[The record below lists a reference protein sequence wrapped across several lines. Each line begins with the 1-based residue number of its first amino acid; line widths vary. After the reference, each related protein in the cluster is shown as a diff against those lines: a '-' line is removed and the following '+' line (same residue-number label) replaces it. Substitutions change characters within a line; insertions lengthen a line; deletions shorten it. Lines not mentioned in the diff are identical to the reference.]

1 MQGKAIRVR
10 GTVQGVGFRPFIW
23 HLARQYQL
31 KGSVWNDEQG
41 VMIHAWGS
49 PAQLQDFISQI
60 PLQLPPL
67 ANILALETT
76 ELNTLPDTN
85 SFQIIHSQHNSP
97 AQTTITADAATC
109 SECLAEINDPH
120 NRRYQYPFTNCTHC
134 GPRLSIIKAIPYDRC
149 NTSMAEFLMCPAC
162 QAEYDAP
169 DNRRFHA
176 QANCCSDCGPEI
188 WLEDARLQNISSTD
202 PIKQASL
209 LLRQGHIIAIKG
221 LGGFHLACDATNEKA
236 VARLRQL
243 KRRYAKPFALMAKN
257 SQQVSEYTQFSSI
270 EQQALTA
277 KQAGII
283 ILVAQGKKLAKSVAP
298 AEDKL
303 GFMLPYTPLHY
314 LLLQHL
320 SSPLVMTS
328 GNLSDEPQCT
338 DNQQARQKLAGLAG
352 YFLMHNREIVNR
364 LDDSVLRQL
373 GDKMRILRR
382 ARGFSPEVLPL
393 PDGFNKQ
400 QKILAMGGELKNSFC
415 LLKDGMAIVS
425 QHIGDLENVAAQQDY
440 RQQIK
445 RYQQLF
451 DFNADM
457 IAVDLHPDYLSTQY
471 GQQLAQQQSI
481 SLVRIQH
488 HHAHIAACMAEHGLA
503 LDTPPV
509 LAAVFDG
516 SGMGLEGE
524 LWGGEFMLADYATCQ
539 RLGHLLPVPMPGGVQ
554 AIREPWRN
562 AYAQLA
568 HNFDYAVIREEFAD
582 LDIIRL
588 LETKPLSTLATMIEK
603 KLNSPL
609 SSSCGRWFDAFAAV
623 LGICPE
629 QIAYEGQAAIM
640 LESLAAPEF
649 NQQQDDAYGYAIE
662 SSHNICVLNFQTL
675 LLAVLQDLQ
684 QQQKKAVI
692 AARIHHTLISASV
705 ALLIKLAAQTQTNT
719 IVLSGGVFQNKLL
732 LESITQQLQLHGKT
746 VLSPQ
751 KYPVNDGGI
760 ALGQA
765 LIAASIQVI

>member
-1 MQGKAIRVR
+1 MPGKAIRVR

-23 HLARQYQL
+23 HLARQCGL
-31 KGSVWNDEQG
+31 KGGVWNDEQG

-49 PAQLQDFISQI
+49 SAQLQYFIRQI

-67 ANILALETT
+67 ANILVLETT
-76 ELNTLPDTN
+76 ELTTRSEHN
-85 SFQIIHSQHNSP
+85 SFEIIASQQHAF
-97 AQTTITADAATC
+97 AQTMITADAATC
-109 SECLAEINDPH
+109 PECLAEINDPH

-149 NTSMAEFLMCPAC
+149 NTSMAEFPMCPAC

-202 PIKQASL
+202 PIIQAAL
-209 LLRQGHIIAIKG
+209 LLQQGQIIAIKG
-221 LGGFHLACDATNEKA
+221 LGGFHLACDANNEMA
-236 VARLRQL
+236 VTRLRQG
-243 KRRYAKPFALMAKN
+243 KKRYAKPFALMAKN
-257 SQQVSEYTQFSSI
+257 SQQVKEYAQLGNI
-270 EQQALTA
+270 EQQALTD
-277 KQAGII
+277 KQAPII
-283 ILVAQGKKLAKSVAP
+283 ILAAQGKKQAHSVAP

-338 DNQQARQKLAGLAG
+338 DNQQARQKLAGLAD

-364 LDDSVLRQL
+364 LDDSVLRHL
-373 GDKMRILRR
+373 GDKIQVLRR
-382 ARGFSPEVLPL
+382 ARGFSPEALPL
-393 PDGFNKQ
+393 PKGFNKQ
-400 QKILAMGGELKNSFC
+400 LQILAMGGELKNSFC

-451 DFNADM
+451 DFNADI
-457 IAVDLHPDYLSTQY
+457 IAVDLHPGYLSTQY
-471 GQQLAQQQSI
+471 GEQLAQEQSI
-481 SLVRIQH
+481 SLLRVQH
-488 HHAHIAACMAEHGLA
+488 HHAHIAACIAEHGLA
-503 LDTPPV
+503 IDTPAV

-516 SGMGLEGE
+516 SGMGLKGE
-524 LWGGEFMLADYATCQ
+524 LWGGEFMLADYVTCQ
-539 RLGHLLPVPMPGGVQ
+539 RLGHLQKVPMPGGVQ

-568 HNFDYAVIREEFAD
+568 HNFDYTAISKEFAD

-588 LETKPLSTLATMIEK
+588 LETKPLSILATMIEN

-609 SSSCGRWFDAFAAV
+609 SSSCGRWFDAFAAL

-629 QIAYEGQAAIM
+629 QIAFEGQAAIM
-640 LESLAAPEF
+640 LESLAASEF
-649 NQQQDDAYGYAIE
+649 IRQQDNAYDYAIE
-662 SSHNICVLNFQTL
+662 SSHNICVLNFRTL

-684 QQQKKAVI
+684 QQRNKAVI

-705 ALLIKLAAQTQTNT
+705 ALLLKLSAQTQTNT

-732 LESITQQLQLHGKT
+732 LESITQQLQLYGKA

>member
-10 GTVQGVGFRPFIW
+10 GTVQGVGFRPFVW

-31 KGSVWNDEQG
+31 KGGVWNDEQG

-49 PAQLQDFISQI
+49 PAQLNDFIRQI

-76 ELNTLPDTN
+76 ELNTRPDNN

-109 SECLAEINDPH
+109 PECLAEINDPH
-120 NRRYQYPFTNCTHC
+120 NRRYRYPFTNCTHC

-188 WLEDARLQNISSTD
+188 WLEDARLQTIKSTD
-202 PIKQASL
+202 PIKQAAL
-209 LLRQGHIIAIKG
+209 LLQQGQIIAIKG

-257 SQQVSEYTQFSSI
+257 SQQVSEYAQFSSI

-338 DNQQARQKLAGLAG
+338 DNQQARQKLAALAD
-352 YFLMHNREIVNR
+352 YFLMHNREIENR

-440 RQQIK
+440 RRQIK

-516 SGMGLEGE
+516 LGMGLEGE

-539 RLGHLLPVPMPGGVQ
+539 RLGHLLPAPMPGGVQ

-568 HNFDYAVIREEFAD
+568 HNFNYNDISKEFAD

-588 LETKPLSTLATMIEK
+588 LETKPLSILATMLENN
-603 KLNSPL
+603 LNSPL

-649 NQQQDDAYGYAIE
+649 KRQQDDAYGYAIE
-662 SSHNICVLNFQTL
+662 SSHNIYVLNFRTL

-684 QQQKKAVI
+684 QQQNKAVI

-705 ALLIKLAAQTQTNT
+705 ALLIKLAAQTQTDT

>member
-10 GTVQGVGFRPFIW
+10 GTVQGVGFRPFVW

-31 KGSVWNDEQG
+31 KGGVWNDEQG

-49 PAQLQDFISQI
+49 PAQLNDFIRQI

-76 ELNTLPDTN
+76 ELNTRPDNN

-109 SECLAEINDPH
+109 PECLAEINDPH
-120 NRRYQYPFTNCTHC
+120 NRRYRYPFTNCTHC

-188 WLEDARLQNISSTD
+188 WLEDARLQTIKSTD
-202 PIKQASL
+202 PIKQAAL
-209 LLRQGHIIAIKG
+209 LLQQGQIIAIKG

-257 SQQVSEYTQFSSI
+257 SQQVSEYAQFSSI

-338 DNQQARQKLAGLAG
+338 DNQQARQKLAALAD
-352 YFLMHNREIVNR
+352 YFLMHNREIENR

-516 SGMGLEGE
+516 LGMGLEGE

-539 RLGHLLPVPMPGGVQ
+539 RLGHLLPAPMPGGVQ

-568 HNFDYAVIREEFAD
+568 HNFNYNDISKEFAD

-705 ALLIKLAAQTQTNT
+705 ALLIKLAAQTQTDT

>member
-10 GTVQGVGFRPFIW
+10 GTVQGVGFRPFVW

-31 KGSVWNDEQG
+31 KGGVWNDEQG

-49 PAQLQDFISQI
+49 PAQLNDFIRQI

-76 ELNTLPDTN
+76 ELNTRPDNN

-109 SECLAEINDPH
+109 PECLAEINDPH
-120 NRRYQYPFTNCTHC
+120 NRRYRYPFTNCTHC

-188 WLEDARLQNISSTD
+188 WLEDARLQTIKSTD
-202 PIKQASL
+202 PIKQAAL
-209 LLRQGHIIAIKG
+209 LLQQGQIIAIKG

-257 SQQVSEYTQFSSI
+257 SQQVSEYAQFSSI

-338 DNQQARQKLAGLAG
+338 DNQQARQKLAALAD
-352 YFLMHNREIVNR
+352 YFLMHNREIENR

-516 SGMGLEGE
+516 LGMGLEGE

-539 RLGHLLPVPMPGGVQ
+539 RLGHLLPAPMPGGVQ

-568 HNFDYAVIREEFAD
+568 HNFNYNDISKEFAD

-588 LETKPLSTLATMIEK
+588 LETKPLSILATMLENN
-603 KLNSPL
+603 LNSPL

-649 NQQQDDAYGYAIE
+649 KRQQDDAYGYAIE
-662 SSHNICVLNFQTL
+662 SSHNIYVLNFRTL

-684 QQQKKAVI
+684 QQQNKAVI

-705 ALLIKLAAQTQTNT
+705 ALLIKLAAQTQTDT